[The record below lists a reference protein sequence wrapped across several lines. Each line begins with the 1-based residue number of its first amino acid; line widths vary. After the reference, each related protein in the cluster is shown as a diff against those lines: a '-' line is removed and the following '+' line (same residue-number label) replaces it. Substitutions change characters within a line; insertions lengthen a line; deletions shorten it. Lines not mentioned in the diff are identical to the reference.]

1 MKRFQIGDRTIVV
14 IEGEVYEHV
23 KAFGDEPA
31 TTTPAAKP
39 KRASRPRRSRRFRD
53 SSAGGLLMTE
63 ADTKDRLERSDIAHM
78 KEMIN
83 AGYGTKE
90 IADKYGV
97 NLQYVYNIRAR
108 MKKSG
113 ELSLE
118 APTTEE

>member
-1 MKRFQIGDRTIVV
+1 
-14 IEGEVYEHV
+14 
-23 KAFGDEPA
+23 
-31 TTTPAAKP
+31 
-39 KRASRPRRSRRFRD
+39 
-53 SSAGGLLMTE
+53 MTE